1 MHSLGL
7 LDIPLHRILTSPSPT
22 RTTTGWRACRPWLG
36 AFVVASACFAAIAH
50 SMSSGGAATR
60 IDRVAV
66 LHGAIDGG
74 AFEALTMLIS
84 AWHGTVGLVLMASA
98 LALALLW
105 RRKAKLG
112 AAVVVLAM
120 LGGAV
125 VNSALKDALARP
137 RPDAALLSGTATGY
151 AFPSGHVML
160 ATILY
165 GLVWLC
171 TASQYRSP
179 LARLCVAAAV
189 FAMVALVATGRVWS
203 GEHHVS
209 DVVAAVP
216 AGVAWLSLLMAAACF
231 VVPRSAADSHT
242 RPFHG

>member
-1 MHSLGL
+1 M
-7 LDIPLHRILTSPSPT
+7 HRILTSPSPT
-22 RTTTGWRACRPWLG
+22 RTTSGWRACRPWLG
-36 AFVVASACFAAIAH
+36 AFFGASACFAAIAH
-50 SMSSGGAATR
+50 SMSSNGVASR
-60 IDRVAV
+60 IDRIAA
-66 LHGAIDGG
+66 LHGAHDGG
-74 AFEALTMLIS
+74 AFEGLILLIS

-98 LALALLW
+98 LAFALLW

-120 LGGAV
+120 LGGAI
-125 VNSALKDALARP
+125 VNSALKEALARP

-165 GLVWLC
+165 GLVMLC
-171 TASQYRSP
+171 MASRSRSA
-179 LARLCVAAAV
+179 LAKLCVSAGV

-231 VVPRSAADSHT
+231 VVPRSAAQSPN
-242 RPFHG
+242 RPLHG